1 MGLAI
6 CRRIVALLGGTITA
20 ASPDGTGA
28 TFVITLPRTVV
39 DDVLTPAA

>member
-20 ASPDGTGA
+20 TSQPGKGA
-28 TFVITLPRTVV
+28 TFVITLPRTV
-39 DDVLTPAA
+39 DDALVPAA